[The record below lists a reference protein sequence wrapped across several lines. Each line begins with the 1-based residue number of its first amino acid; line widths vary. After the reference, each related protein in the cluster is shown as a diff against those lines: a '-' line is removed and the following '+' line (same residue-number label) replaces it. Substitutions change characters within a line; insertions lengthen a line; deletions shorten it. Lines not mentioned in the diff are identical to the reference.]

1 MAMGEIFNSKV
12 EGIAAGGAGIVRLG
26 DTPVFVEMTAPGDR
40 VNCRIT
46 EEHRGWARAELL
58 EVSEASADRVDPLC
72 AFYGRC
78 GGCRFQHV
86 KYEAQLDAKR
96 AVLCDAFERIG
107 GFSPPSLRLVP
118 SEPWEYRNRMEFH
131 RLGSAGFGLKARKSA
146 EVIPVADC
154 PVADPGIRRV
164 LKKTARGER
173 VLALPP
179 EKDRFTVYARGG
191 VFLGEGGISRG
202 KIRLLDREMHLD
214 AGVFFQSNGT
224 MLEKL
229 IADLRELASGAD
241 RRLPMADLFCG
252 VGTFAVFLGEL
263 FPHVDLVEENKRAL
277 ALARENLRGR
287 PAEFFALRDDEW
299 IGARGRGARRGCG
312 FIVADPP
319 RQGLS
324 SGTARR
330 LAAEGPPLLAYVSC
344 DPATLARDAAV
355 LLDGGYRLAELR
367 LYDFYPQTAHI
378 ESLSVFKR

>member
-1 MAMGEIFNSKV
+1 MAMGEIFNSKI
-12 EGIAAGGAGIVRLG
+12 EGIAAGGAGIARLG
-26 DTPVFVEMTAPGDR
+26 NTPVFVEMTAPGDR
-40 VNCRIT
+40 VNCRVV

-58 EVSEASADRVDPLC
+58 ETSEASADRVDPAC
-72 AFYGRC
+72 PFYGRC
-78 GGCRFQHV
+78 GGCGLQHV
-86 KYEAQLDAKR
+86 KYEAQLAAKGAILR
-96 AVLCDAFERIG
+96 SAFERIG
-107 GFSPPSLRLVP
+107 GFSPPSPPLIP
-118 SEPWEYRNRMEFH
+118 SEPWEYRNRVEFH
-131 RLGSAGFGLKARKSA
+131 RLGNAGFGLMARKSA
-146 EVIPVADC
+146 EVIPIADC
-154 PVADPGIRRV
+154 PVADPGIRTA
-164 LKKTARGER
+164 LKKTALGER

-179 EKDRFTVYARGG
+179 EKDRFAVYARRG

-202 KIRLLDREMHLD
+202 KIRLLDTEISLD

-229 IADLRELASGAD
+229 IVDLRELAFGAD

-252 VGTFAVFLGEL
+252 VGTFAAFLGEL
-263 FPHVDLVEENKRAL
+263 FPRIDLVEKNKTAL

-287 PAEFFALRDDEW
+287 PVEFFALRDDEW
-299 IGARGRGARRGCG
+299 SRRGARRDYG

-324 SGTARR
+324 PGTARR

-355 LLDGGYRLAELR
+355 LLGGGYRLAELR